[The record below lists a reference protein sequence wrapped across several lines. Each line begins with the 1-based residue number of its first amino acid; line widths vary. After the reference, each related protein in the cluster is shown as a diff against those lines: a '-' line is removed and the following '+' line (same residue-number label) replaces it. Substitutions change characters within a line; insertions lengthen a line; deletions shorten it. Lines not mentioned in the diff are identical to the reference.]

1 MEDYMKRNDKQN
13 LELLIETTI
22 AIKAQTKIQKQVIQ
36 ELADNGLLV
45 QTFKNGL
52 PSWSVRDDI
61 KINSDLRDG
70 LISINKLKSDKKG
83 LDLAQIMA
91 VVNK

>member
-1 MEDYMKRNDKQN
+1 MKRNDKQN

>member
-1 MEDYMKRNDKQN
+1 MKRNDKQN

-52 PSWSVRDDI
+52 PSWSVRDDLI
-61 KINSDLRDG
+61 GLSSDLRDG
-70 LISINKLKSDKKG
+70 LVTINKLKSDKKG

>member
-1 MEDYMKRNDKQN
+1 MKRNDKQN

-36 ELADNGLLV
+36 ELADAGLLT

-52 PSWSVRDDI
+52 PSWSVRDDL
-61 KINSDLRDG
+61 KISSDLRDG
-70 LISINKLKSDKKG
+70 LVAINKLKSDKKG
-83 LDLAQIMA
+83 LDIAQIMA

>member
-61 KINSDLRDG
+61 KITAEDVELVYKKVLDVN
-70 LISINKLKSDKKG
+70 LKVENI
-83 LDLAQIMA
+83 QI
-91 VVNK
+91 

>member
-1 MEDYMKRNDKQN
+1 MKRNDKQN

-36 ELADNGLLV
+36 ELADNGLLT

-52 PSWSVRDDI
+52 PSWSVRDDL
-61 KINSDLRDG
+61 KISSDLRDG
-70 LISINKLKSDKKG
+70 LVAINKLKSDKKG

>member
-1 MEDYMKRNDKQN
+1 MKRNDKQN

-45 QTFKNGL
+45 QMFKNGL
-52 PSWSVRDDI
+52 PSWSVRDDLI
-61 KINSDLRDG
+61 GLNSNLRDG
-70 LISINKLKSDKKG
+70 LVTINKLKSDKKG